1 LPFALHAAD
10 ANVICFILF
19 PPLIAPVSLCL
30 RHDSQGLVQSF
41 PKERAY
47 IFGGQRWVSAWQWTH
62 HA

>member
-41 PKERAY
+41 PK
-47 IFGGQRWVSAWQWTH
+47 H
-62 HA
+62 